1 MPLAWHYTNNGGLS
15 VGVMG
20 WTALRF
26 GPDIHF
32 YQSMNLLTLWSP
44 DFPSSVTSR
53 LEYLA
58 FKEGLQTYWMDCY
71 EIGSRYSWIQYN
83 KSYYCYH

>member
-1 MPLAWHYTNNGGLS
+1 MNVKFEIYIKSSIAMPLAWHYTNNGGLS

-32 YQSMNLLTLWSP
+32 YQSMNLLTL
-44 DFPSSVTSR
+44 
-53 LEYLA
+53 
-58 FKEGLQTYWMDCY
+58 
-71 EIGSRYSWIQYN
+71 
-83 KSYYCYH
+83 